1 MKEVPKG
8 KEEGIGNCGATIDI
22 SCVIASLKCV
32 LIVVSLRM
40 PQEFVGLPCLET
52 AP

>member
-1 MKEVPKG
+1 MPKG
-8 KEEGIGNCGATIDI
+8 KEEGIGNYGTTIDI
-22 SCVIASLKCV
+22 SCVIASLICM

-52 AP
+52 TP